1 MKLAGTFRIRS
12 WYVYCPMI
20 LTIYLPHPTD
30 YCKSVENTGLSS
42 YNDVTKKG
50 GGPVQVEIK
59 IDGSC
64 IDPKVIIMTAAM
76 TKDVQDIIQKLSDDR
91 PQIISGSQNGK
102 IKVLEPADL
111 IRIYA
116 NAGKVCAATDK
127 GEYALRLRLYEAE
140 ERLDARQFVRISHSE
155 IINLKKVNHFD
166 LSFTGTIC
174 VKLSDGST
182 AYVSRRYVS
191 KIKKILGV

>member
-1 MKLAGTFRIRS
+1 MKPAGTFRIRPR
-12 WYVYCPMI
+12 YVYCPML
-20 LTIYLPHPTD
+20 LTIYLPHSTD
-30 YCKSVENTGLSS
+30 YCKSVENIGHSS

-50 GGPVQVEIK
+50 GGFVQVEIK
-59 IDGSC
+59 IDRSC
-64 IDPKVIIMTAAM
+64 VDPKVIIMTASM
-76 TKDVQDIIQKLSDDR
+76 TEDVRDIIQKLSDDR
-91 PQIISGSQNGK
+91 PQIISGIQNEK
-102 IKVLEPADL
+102 LTVLEPADL

-116 NAGKVCAATDK
+116 NAGKVFAVTGK
-127 GEYALRLRLYEAE
+127 GEYVLRLRLYEAE
-140 ERLDARQFVRISHSE
+140 ERLDARQFVRISNSE